1 VIYQSVKFIPSRLL
15 LSLRVPKSVIGITLG
30 SESESEEEEIY
41 STSSIM
47 MDVVPRMFKSV
58 ERGMELFKSTILRL
72 RTLSLRSVMESLQAV
87 RKDEIALKVSK

>member
-1 VIYQSVKFIPSRLL
+1 
-15 LSLRVPKSVIGITLG
+15 VIGITFG

-47 MDVVPRMFKSV
+47 IKIVPRIYDNTERITRLFTSTMFK
-58 ERGMELFKSTILRL
+58 I

-87 RKDEIALKVSK
+87 RKEGIALKVSKRWLL

>member
-1 VIYQSVKFIPSRLL
+1 VIYQSVKFISSRLL

-30 SESESEEEEIY
+30 SESESEEEIY

-47 MDVVPRMFKSV
+47 MDVVPRMFKGV

-72 RTLSLRSVMESLQAV
+72 RMLSLRSVMESLQAV
-87 RKDEIALKVSK
+87 RRDEIALKVSK

>member
-1 VIYQSVKFIPSRLL
+1 
-15 LSLRVPKSVIGITLG
+15 VIGITFG

-47 MDVVPRMFKSV
+47 IKVVPRMCDNTERIARLFTSTMFK
-58 ERGMELFKSTILRL
+58 I

-87 RKDEIALKVSK
+87 RKEGIALKVSKRWLL

>member
-1 VIYQSVKFIPSRLL
+1 VKFIPSRLL

-47 MDVVPRMFKSV
+47 MDVVPRMFRGV

-72 RTLSLRSVMESLQAV
+72 RTLSLRSVMESLQVV